1 MHIFSAKS
9 PFATGLAT
17 VIAAALLGLSG
28 ARAVNYWL
36 QENNKP
42 PLLKTGIAS
51 QFSAKSRDK
60 RVDYKELTKL
70 HLLGRV
76 ENNIAKKEPKKKGLI
91 KAPETTLNLKL
102 IGVLFDRDKGDGY
115 AIISEAG
122 KPQKA
127 FHKGDK
133 LYGNAT
139 LYDIEPNRVIL
150 KRNGRHEALTLK
162 KPDLESKEPS
172 GAGNVTPVAANRIY
186 STPKRSYKNKP
197 PPSPEQRRLT
207 FPTTRDNI

>member
-1 MHIFSAKS
+1 MNIFSAKS

-60 RVDYKELTKL
+60 RVDYEELTKL

-102 IGVLFDRDKGDGY
+102 IGVLFDRDKEDGY

-162 KPDLESKEPS
+162 KPNLE
-172 GAGNVTPVAANRIY
+172 AGNVTPVAANRRY
-186 STPKRSYKNKP
+186 PTPKRPYKRSYKNKP
-197 PPSPEQRRLT
+197 TPPPEQRRLT